1 MIPSFADD
9 EFMGMADYIVESFHD
24 LLAGD
29 SEAIFDSDSSG
40 GSHHPSHECF
50 IEGTAEGHIKSVRDG
65 GATLLAGS
73 DGEVKGDARVLPRL
87 RISHLLPLAN
97 ERDNCD
103 SSHQICYV
111 ARFL

>member
-1 MIPSFADD
+1 MIPSFVDD
-9 EFMGMADYIVESFHD
+9 EFMGVEDYILESFHD

-40 GSHHPSHECF
+40 GSHHSSHECF
-50 IEGTAEGHIKSVRDG
+50 MAGTTEGHVKSVRDG

-73 DGEVKGDARVLPRL
+73 DGEVKGDARVSPRL
-87 RISHLLPLAN
+87 CISHLLPLAN
-97 ERDNCD
+97 ERGNCD

-111 ARFL
+111 VRFL